1 MVQTLAKE
9 TLEDVETT
17 RLRLEHMN
25 PSNTKTLESEM
36 NASCTHGHL

>member
-25 PSNTKTLESEM
+25 PPDRKTLESEM
-36 NASCTHGHL
+36 NATCTHGHL

>member
-17 RLRLEHMN
+17 SLRLEHMN

-36 NASCTHGHL
+36 NASCTHEHL